1 MSDIK
6 DILGLPKA
14 LPEGLAAQREQKA
27 KRAKLQKPKG
37 MSREAFALMSQTHP
51 LMPSQLMGELEA
63 EEEKKE
69 PTAKKFRGKISY
81 EWRPFTNPSR
91 GDDLQL
97 SHWVK
102 VYTSAA
108 NNTKSIPAEQDG
120 YPFAKYNIKPN
131 VLRYN
136 DEEWKSLV
144 KPNSDWTK
152 EETDYMLDLIET
164 MDMRW
169 LAVAD
174 RYEYQVKD
182 AKGKTETK
190 ERSVEDIK
198 ERYYDVARQLMIGR
212 EGGTTGIANHVLIKH
227 PFDAQHERR
236 RKAGLEEYLKRDPEA
251 EAQEEAILAQAAKIE
266 AKRKAEDGKD
276 GLKGAV
282 GAPSAAARQ
291 ELIEI
296 SEFSN
301 EAPVGTP
308 PLFDE
313 RAQPALP
320 PDGQRLVVRS
330 VHMRNLVD
338 SRIDSLAEKQR
349 ELMLRL
355 LEGLKLI
362 EPPKTC
368 SRAIN
373 EAYLT
378 LVKEG
383 IEYMEL
389 RKQVETKQLMKKRMR
404 PTEGGELDNLTSLKV
419 HKFTL

>member
-6 DILGLPKA
+6 DIMGLPKGAAA
-14 LPEGLAAQREQKA
+14 LGAEGSKAQKS
-27 KRAKLQKPKG
+27 KKAKLQKPKG

-51 LMPSQLMGELEA
+51 LMPSQLMGEIEA
-63 EEEKKE
+63 EDEKKE
-69 PTAKKFRGKISY
+69 PAKKKFRGKISY
-81 EWRPFTNPSR
+81 EWRPFANPAR

-102 VYTSAA
+102 CYTSVA
-108 NNTKSIPAEQDG
+108 NNIKTIPEEQDG
-120 YPFAKYNIKPN
+120 YTFAKYNKKPN

-144 KPNSDWTK
+144 KANDGWTR
-152 EETDYMLDLIET
+152 EETDYLLDLIEM

-169 LAVAD
+169 IAVAD
-174 RYEYQVKD
+174 RYEYE
-182 AKGKTETK
+182 GRS
-190 ERSVEDIK
+190 RSVEDIK

-212 EGGTTGIANHVLIKH
+212 EGGTTAIGNHVLIKH

-236 RKAGLEEYLKRDPEA
+236 RKAGMEEYLKRNPEQEA
-251 EAQEEAILAQAAKIE
+251 EEDAILAQAAKIE
-266 AKRKAEDGKD
+266 AKRKAEDGKE

-313 RAQPALP
+313 HAQPVLP
-320 PDGQRLVVRS
+320 RDGERVLIRS
-330 VHMRNLVD
+330 LHLKNVAEA
-338 SRIDSLAEKQR
+338 RIDGLAEKQR

-355 LEGLKLI
+355 MEGLKFN

-368 SRAIN
+368 SRSICQ
-373 EAYLT
+373 AYLT
-378 LVKEG
+378 LVNEG

-404 PTEGGELDNLTSLKV
+404 PQDGVGLENLTSLKM
-419 HKFTL
+419 HNFKL